1 MRAELKHLLELIPS
15 RYTVKMTQS
24 KIIVTGFTPF
34 PGAPENPTQVLI
46 EAMQAGKIEMPKGV
60 DVLPLQLEAA
70 YEDALAVL
78 AGTWRVEK
86 PDAVISFGLSAK
98 ANGFTLETVARN
110 EVTST
115 LPDNA
120 GRRTDSNLIDSD
132 GEAFLPSTL
141 PLMDIHRSLREA
153 DLPIEFSDNAGG
165 YVCNWIFYLGAA
177 KVLSDGQGC
186 SGFVH
191 VPYLDTQYERLMA
204 SGEID
209 PAGKPMSE
217 AQLFGGV
224 EIILNTVAGALR
236 SGLSPTS
243 V

>member
-1 MRAELKHLLELIPS
+1 
-15 RYTVKMTQS
+15 MTNP

-46 EAMQAGKIEMPKGV
+46 EAMQAGKIEFPRGF

-78 AGTWRVEK
+78 AGTWRVER

-98 ANGFTLETVARN
+98 ANGFHLETVARN

-120 GRRTDSNLIDSD
+120 GRRTDSDLIEAG
-132 GEAFLPSTL
+132 GEDFLPSTL
-141 PLMDIHRSLREA
+141 PLMDIQRSLSA
-153 DLPIEFSDNAGG
+153 AGLPVEFSDNAGG

-177 KVLSDGQGC
+177 KVLSDGRGC
-186 SGFVH
+186 SGFIH
-191 VPYLDTQYERLMA
+191 VPYLDTQYERLKA
-204 SGEID
+204 SGEIETAGD
-209 PAGKPMSE
+209 PLSE

-224 EIILNTVAGALR
+224 EIILQNVADRIR
-236 SGLSPTS
+236 SDLSQAG